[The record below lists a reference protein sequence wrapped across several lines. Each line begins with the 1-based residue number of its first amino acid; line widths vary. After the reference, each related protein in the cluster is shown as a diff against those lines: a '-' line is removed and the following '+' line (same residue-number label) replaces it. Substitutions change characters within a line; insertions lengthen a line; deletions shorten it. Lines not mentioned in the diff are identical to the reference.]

1 MINYIVIERI
11 AVQNANCI
19 AGFTY
24 GFPAITHFLGFV
36 HALSRKL
43 NMEFTGCAVIS
54 HQHQIHVYRPK
65 KGAEWVFAQTRNP
78 TAYEYQKT
86 RSLGKAPPIIEEGK
100 INMTVSLIIEN
111 NSIIENGKDGREQFK
126 HELEKLCY
134 QHRLAAGSIQH
145 INSIELYSANTEEEN
160 KKVHRLIKR
169 KLLPGFI
176 LIDRSELLAEHFKQ
190 LKTEDE
196 NAQLI
201 DAWLDFSAL
210 KFKAEAI
217 LEKNNKDVTEKTK
230 AKWHYV
236 PKPALGWLVPI
247 MNGYKAISELYP
259 AGKVKNVR
267 DSSVP
272 FCFVEAVH
280 SVGEWKS
287 LHRVIDFSETIWQYS
302 YESDW
307 YLCKQN
313 STKQS
318 VIKQEAIIFT
328 ENTDDFLATL

>member
-1 MINYIVIERI
+1 MTNYIVIERI

-19 AGFTY
+19 SGFTY

-43 NMEFTGCAVIS
+43 NMDFTGCAVIS

-65 KGAEWVFAQTRNP
+65 KGAEWAFAQTKNP

-100 INMTVSLIIEN
+100 MNMTVSLIIQN
-111 NSIIENGKDGREQFK
+111 NSLIEGGKEGRERFK

-134 QHRLAAGSIQH
+134 QHRLAAGSIQRIH
-145 INSIELYSANTEEEN
+145 SIELYSSNTEDEY
-160 KKVHRLIKR
+160 KKIHRLIKR

-190 LKTEDE
+190 LKAE
-196 NAQLI
+196 NKNAELL

-210 KFKAEAI
+210 KFKAEAV
-217 LEKNNKDVTEKTK
+217 LEKYETEITEKTK
-230 AKWHYV
+230 AKWSYV

-259 AGKVKNVR
+259 AGKVKSVR

-272 FCFVEAVH
+272 FCFVEAVQ
-280 SVGEWKS
+280 SIGEWKS
-287 LHRVIDFSETIWQYS
+287 LHRINDFSETIWKYS
-302 YESDW
+302 YEPDW

-313 STKQS
+313 KAISS
-318 VIKQEAIIFT
+318 DIAQEEIII